1 MESLDSAQLA
11 DEAIRNPAKVRQI
24 VSLLYNDDMER
35 RFCAVKALGEIARRE
50 PALMTQR
57 WERIFRSFDDTMS
70 CWGAAEALGEIARNM
85 PQQNR
90 SRIVQFLKVF
100 RRDDCSCMGYLW
112 GMCRI
117 CQIDER
123 WITEFVSELQEFL
136 SSANICI
143 RGQALWALGE
153 LGIKEASGRMR
164 ACLNDEGETWYYEN
178 EAVCCKKIKAIAGE
192 ALVKLGD
199 QNAAS

>member
-1 MESLDSAQLA
+1 MESREAISLA
-11 DEAIRNPAKVRQI
+11 DEAIQNPSKIRQI
-24 VSLLYNDDMER
+24 VSLLYHDDMER
-35 RFCAVKALGEIARRE
+35 RFIAVQALGEIARRD
-50 PALMTQR
+50 PALMSQR

-117 CQIDER
+117 CQIDQR
-123 WITEFVSELQEFL
+123 WISEFVSELKEFL
-136 SSANICI
+136 SSSNVCI

-153 LGIKEASGRMR
+153 LRIEDAAGRMKEF
-164 ACLNDEGETWYYEN
+164 LNDEGETWYYEN
-178 EAVCCKKIKAIAGE
+178 EAVCRKKIKTITGE
-192 ALVKLGD
+192 ALEKLKD
-199 QNAAS
+199 SA